1 MAAVA
6 IPIPLE
12 KIQGVGLTYD
22 DVLLVPRMAEHLPRD
37 VRTDTLLTRQIRI
50 QIPIVSAAMDTVTE
64 ARLAIALAQEGGIG
78 IIHKNLSIEAQ
89 VQEVDRV
96 KRSANGV
103 IEDPVTLAPEATT
116 GQARELMRKHSIS
129 GLPVVDQG
137 RRVIGIVTNR
147 DLRFLRSETTPVAE
161 IMTRSPL
168 VTAAPG
174 TTLVQAR
181 ELLHKNK
188 VEKLI
193 LVHKDGTLAG
203 LITIRDIKQSE
214 EFPGASKDAR
224 GRLRVGAAVG
234 VNDDERVERLIAAGV
249 DVIVVDTA
257 HGHSRGVIEAIRR
270 YRQRHAV
277 QLVAGNV
284 ATRDGA
290 KALLDAGVD
299 AVKVGIGPG
308 SICTTRIVAGIGVP
322 QLTAVMECAAVCTPA
337 GVPVIADGGIRYS
350 GDIVKALA
358 AGASSVMLGGLLAGL
373 EESPGETVLYSG
385 RSYKMVRGMGSLG
398 AMALGGKERYAQGE
412 VKDTQKFVPEG
423 VEGMVPYKGNLSPF
437 VFQLVGGLKSGM
449 GYCGVRTIAELQ
461 QEARF
466 LQVSPAGLRESH
478 PHDIIITKDAPNYR
492 NRSDDA

>member
-1 MAAVA
+1 VRALA
-6 IPIPLE
+6 IPIPLD
-12 KIQGVGLTYD
+12 KILGEGLTYD
-22 DVLLVPRMAEHLPRD
+22 DVLLIPRMAEHLPRD
-37 VRTDTLLTRQIRI
+37 VRTDTQLTRQIRI
-50 QIPIVSAAMDTVTE
+50 HIPVVSAAMDTVTE

-78 IIHKNLSIEAQ
+78 IIHKNLSVDAQ

-103 IEDPVTLAPEATT
+103 IEDPVTLSPEATT
-116 GQARELMRKHSIS
+116 GQARELMRRHSIS
-129 GLPVVDQG
+129 GLPVIDQA

-161 IMTRSPL
+161 IMTRAPL
-168 VTAAPG
+168 VTAPPG
-174 TTLVQAR
+174 TTLIQAR
-181 ELLHKNK
+181 DLLHKNK

-214 EFPGASKDAR
+214 EFPSASKDAR

-234 VNDDERVERLIAAGV
+234 VADDERVERLIAAGV
-249 DVIVVDTA
+249 DVLVVDTA
-257 HGHSRGVIEAIRR
+257 HGHSRGVIDAIKR
-270 YRQRHAV
+270 YKQRHPV

-290 KALLDAGVD
+290 RALVDAGVD

-308 SICTTRIVAGIGVP
+308 SICTTRIVAGLGVP
-322 QLTAVMECAAVCTPA
+322 QLTAVMDCAAVCQPA
-337 GVPVIADGGIRYS
+337 GIPVIADGGIRYS
-350 GDIVKALA
+350 GDMVKALA

-373 EESPGETVLYSG
+373 EEAPGDTVLYSG
-385 RSYKMVRGMGSLG
+385 RSYRVVRGMGSLG

-412 VKDTQKFVPEG
+412 VKDQQKFVPEG
-423 VEGMVPYKGNLSPF
+423 VEGMVPYKGSLSPF
-437 VFQLVGGLKSGM
+437 VFQLVGGLRSGM
-449 GYCGVRTIAELQ
+449 GYCGVRTIEELQ
-461 QEARF
+461 KEARF
-466 LQVSPAGLRESH
+466 LRVSSAGLRESH

-492 NRSDDA
+492 NRSEDA